1 MSRWPVEPIPGEA
14 TPTPF
19 GMSAYCVGAPA
30 AHAPDRDALVVVHGP
45 GEESRW
51 TFAEVDDTVRA
62 VAAGLLGLGLQRGDR
77 VMLRMGNRAEFPF
90 VFFGAIAA
98 GLVAVPTSAQLTGE
112 EAAGLL
118 TDCGAAAVALDEDLP
133 LTVPPHVPT
142 ITAETIARWVAGGER
157 AGHDVG
163 HPDRAAF
170 ITYTSGTTGRAKG
183 VTHAH
188 RSAWGR
194 RPMYRGWYGL
204 TEGDVMVH
212 AGALNWTYTLG
223 VGLTDPWANAAT
235 AIVHDGPADRLVWP
249 RLVAE
254 HRATHLAAVPGVYRH
269 LLRHGDPG
277 TWDLTSL
284 RAALVAG
291 EALPSALWQEW
302 TERTRVPLHESLG
315 MSEISTFVSTGP
327 DTPVRPGSPGRAQ
340 PGRRIAVLDPDS
352 LAEEPREL
360 GVGEVGRLAVH
371 RDDPGLMLGYWR
383 RPEENAEVFSGDWF
397 VTSDLAAIDADGYVT
412 YHGRSDDVITA
423 MGYRV
428 SPVEVEDAL
437 AGVEGV
443 AEVAVAALDVGDGV
457 RLVCAWVVSTG
468 AFPAY
473 AADSSSESAADPSSE
488 SGPESAADPVHAD
501 PHAALRER
509 VLARAAEQLAPY
521 KRPREVRVVE
531 SLPRTANG
539 KVVRRDLG

>member
-1 MSRWPVEPIPGEA
+1 M
-14 TPTPF
+14 
-19 GMSAYCVGAPA
+19 
-30 AHAPDRDALVVVHGP
+30 
-45 GEESRW
+45 
-51 TFAEVDDTVRA
+51 
-62 VAAGLLGLGLQRGDR
+62 
-77 VMLRMGNRAEFPF
+77 
-90 VFFGAIAA
+90 
-98 GLVAVPTSAQLTGE
+98 
-112 EAAGLL
+112 
-118 TDCGAAAVALDEDLP
+118 
-133 LTVPPHVPT
+133 
-142 ITAETIARWVAGGER
+142 
-157 AGHDVG
+157 
-163 HPDRAAF
+163 
-170 ITYTSGTTGRAKG
+170 
-183 VTHAH
+183 
-188 RSAWGR
+188 
-194 RPMYRGWYGL
+194 
-204 TEGDVMVH
+204 
-212 AGALNWTYTLG
+212 
-223 VGLTDPWANAAT
+223 
-235 AIVHDGPADRLVWP
+235 
-249 RLVAE
+249 
-254 HRATHLAAVPGVYRH
+254 
-269 LLRHGDPG
+269 
-277 TWDLTSL
+277 
-284 RAALVAG
+284 AG

-302 TERTRVPLHESLG
+302 IEATGVPLYESLG

-327 DTPVRPGSPGRAQ
+327 DVPVRPGSPGRAQ

-352 LAEEPREL
+352 LAGEPREL
-360 GVGEVGRLAVH
+360 DVGEVGRLAVH

-383 RPEENAEVFSGDWF
+383 RPEENAEVFRGDWF